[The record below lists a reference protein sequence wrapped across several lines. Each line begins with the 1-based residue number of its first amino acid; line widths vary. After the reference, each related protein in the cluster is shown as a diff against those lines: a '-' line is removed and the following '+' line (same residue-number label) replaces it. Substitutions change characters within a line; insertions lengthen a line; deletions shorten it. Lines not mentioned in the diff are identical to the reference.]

1 MGAMIIHRKHPGD
14 TVMNQTKKTLRNIL
28 FWAVCALLI
37 LAGLFFQF
45 AVVGYSFSAL
55 VCFCLAALL
64 LCYKLLS
71 VLIQKNKP
79 WAKAVRTV
87 LNICLC
93 IGLTIVTVT
102 GCFIGVACFGDSD
115 VHCDYVVVLG
125 AGLHGSTPSL
135 SLRSRIDAAYTYLS
149 ENPDTVCIV
158 SGGQGPGEDMTEAQC
173 MYNELSAMGIDPSRI
188 WMEDRS
194 TSTQENLRFSMELIE
209 EKSGQRPYTI
219 NLISN
224 EYHLL
229 RAKMFARDEGVVAY
243 GVPAKTPYVSLFINY
258 FLREIAGV
266 WHHILLGG

>member
-1 MGAMIIHRKHPGD
+1 MKIKKII
-14 TVMNQTKKTLRNIL
+14 
-28 FWAVCALLI
+28 FWSVCAFLL

-55 VCFCLAALL
+55 VCFCLMALL
-64 LCYKLLS
+64 LCYKGLS
-71 VLIQKNKP
+71 ILIQKDKT
-79 WAKAVRTV
+79 WAKTVRTV
-87 LNICLC
+87 LNIFVCL
-93 IGLTIVTVT
+93 GLTIVIIT
-102 GCFIGVACFGDSD
+102 GCFIAVACLGDPD

-135 SLRSRIDAAYTYLS
+135 SLRSRLDAAYTYLQ
-149 ENPDTVCIV
+149 ENPDAVCIV

-173 MYNELSAMGIDPSRI
+173 MYNELTAMGIAPERI

-194 TSTQENLRFSMELIE
+194 TSTQENLRFSMALIE
-209 EKSGQRPYTI
+209 ENTGERPDAI

-224 EYHLL
+224 DYHLL

-243 GVPAKTPYVSLFINY
+243 GIPAKTPYISLFINY

-266 WHHILLGG
+266 WHHILIGG